1 MSYHDSRPSSL
12 PSPTGPYPVGRRL
25 YDLTDPD
32 RHDPYRRWD
41 GARRKLPVAVWY
53 PAEAGTGRPARYL
66 PGAWRALSA
75 VWGLGASAIIPHARD
90 GARPA
95 DHERF
100 PLVVFSA
107 AANPALCYTALL
119 EDLASHGHV
128 VVGVSHPY
136 ESIPITAY
144 QHGWPALMRPR
155 SLGGALRSPG
165 RRPYA
170 VDMGERAAVVAV
182 KADDLRFV
190 ADRIVGEA
198 GPLGLPVDPRRRAA
212 IGHSFGGAAAALVGR
227 DPAWAAVVNLDGGL
241 WLEPTDVAV
250 STPVLQL
257 FAEHTEYSQLPPDAA
272 RPGDQRQAAYAT
284 VDRVTTVGGW
294 QALHEKATPGVAAV
308 VRGAT
313 HTSFCDWPLLPL
325 RRWSPARASLGGR
338 SGAAVWQCVAG
349 ATRLFLDHWCRGA
362 GHDVDATL
370 KADRRFLVGPPSS
383 LFPAGGNTRDHDAH
397 APRPR

>member
-1 MSYHDSRPSSL
+1 MSSHDSWPPGL
-12 PSPTGPYPVGRRL
+12 PSPSGRYPVGRRL
-25 YDLTDPD
+25 YDVTDPH
-32 RHDPYRRWD
+32 RADPYRRWA

-75 VWGLGASAIIPHARD
+75 VWGLGASAISPHARD
-90 GARPA
+90 GAMPA
-95 DHERF
+95 DDERF

-107 AANPALCYTALL
+107 SANPALCYTALL
-119 EDLASHGHV
+119 EDLASHGYV

-155 SLGGALRSPG
+155 SLGGALRAPG

-170 VDMGERAAVVAV
+170 VDRDERAAVVAV

-198 GPLGLPVDPRRRAA
+198 GPLGLPVDPSRRAA

-241 WLEPTDVAV
+241 WLEPADVAV

-257 FAEHTEYSQLPPDAA
+257 FAEHAEYSQLPPDAA
-272 RPGDQRQAAYAT
+272 RPGDERQFAYAAI
-284 VDRVTTVGGW
+284 DRVTTVGGW
-294 QALHEKATPGVAAV
+294 QALHEQAKPGVAAI
-308 VRGAT
+308 VRNAT

-338 SGAAVWQCVAG
+338 SGAAVWQCVSG

-383 LFPAGGNTRDHDAH
+383 LFPAGGSSRDHDAH
-397 APRPR
+397 VPFSR